1 MKEEREGRRM
11 EEEKEGER
19 KGRQRMK
26 PLPHYSLSIFM
37 STSSKPAFVLLERI
51 HGLIKSLGA
60 RSGQSEVSVLVLLL
74 TSHGVPGPGQ
84 DLDCLYDS
92 FPITYM
98 VITILP
104 TPRVTRRIQLR

>member
-26 PLPHYSLSIFM
+26 PLPHYSLSRFM

-74 TSHGVPGPGQ
+74 TSHGVPGP
-84 DLDCLYDS
+84 DR
-92 FPITYM
+92 T
-98 VITILP
+98 
-104 TPRVTRRIQLR
+104 

>member
-1 MKEEREGRRM
+1 MKEGSEGRRM